1 MKFDFL
7 SESDKAYYIHKA
19 STLVEALP
27 YIREHSGK
35 KIVVKYGGHAMGDLA
50 LSQSFSKDICLL
62 KEVGINPI
70 IVHGGGPQIGEIL
83 KKKNIDSKFING
95 LRVSDK
101 ETVKIVEDVLAKDI
115 NNKIVEDINLSGGK
129 AIGLSGNKNKLIK
142 AKKMKMTHK
151 ETDSN
156 IEKILDL
163 GFVGEPTY
171 ISNEII
177 NEVIEKNCIPVIAP
191 LGIDE
196 DNNTYNI
203 NADTVAGAI
212 ASSIKAHKLLLLTD
226 VAGILDQDKNLLPLL
241 SIEEAKQIINQKY
254 ISGGMKPKISTC
266 INAIDQGVKQATI
279 LDGRIPHSIIL
290 ELFTE
295 HGIGTQIYS

>member
-35 KIVVKYGGHAMGDLA
+35 KIVIKYGGHAMGDSA
-50 LSQSFSKDICLL
+50 LSQNFSKDIGLL
-62 KEVGINPI
+62 KEVGINPV
-70 IVHGGGPQIGEIL
+70 IVHGGGPQIGEML
-83 KKKNIDSKFING
+83 KKKNIDSKFIDG

-101 ETVKIVEDVLAKDI
+101 ETVKIVEEVLAKDI

-142 AKKMKMTHK
+142 AKKIKMTHK

-171 ISNEII
+171 ISNKII

-196 DNNTYNI
+196 ENNTYNI

-241 SIEEAKQIINQKY
+241 SIEEAKKIINQKY

>member
-19 STLVEALP
+19 STSVEALP

-35 KIVVKYGGHAMGDLA
+35 KIVIKYGGHAMGEES
-50 LSQSFSKDICLL
+50 LSQSFSKDIGLL
-62 KEVGINPI
+62 KEVGINPV
-70 IVHGGGPQIGEIL
+70 IVHGGGPQIGEML
-83 KKKNIDSKFING
+83 KKKNIDSKFIDG
-95 LRVSDK
+95 LRVSNK
-101 ETVKIVEDVLAKDI
+101 ETVKVVEEVLAKDI
-115 NNKIVEDINLSGGK
+115 NNKIVKDINLSGGK
-129 AIGLSGNKNKLIK
+129 AIGLSGNKNSLIK
-142 AKKMKMTHK
+142 AKKMEIISK

-163 GFVGEPTY
+163 GFVGEPTD
-171 ISNEII
+171 ISNKII
-177 NEVIEKNCIPVIAP
+177 NEAIEKNYIPVIAP

-196 DNNTYNI
+196 KNNTYNI
-203 NADTVAGAI
+203 NADTVAGAV
-212 ASSIKAHKLLLLTD
+212 AASIKAHKLLLLTD
-226 VAGILDQDKNLLPLL
+226 VAGILDQDNNLLPLL
-241 SIEEAKQIINQKY
+241 SINKAKQIIKQKY

-279 LDGRIPHSIIL
+279 LDGRIPHSIML